1 MNCQGALRSHVRACL
16 SVKCMLIVFLTHTK
30 HMRLHRSRC
39 LYVHL
44 SLKAEMRPKAAL
56 TDNHVNGGVVEIE
69 FGRPVE
75 G

>member
-1 MNCQGALRSHVRACL
+1 
-16 SVKCMLIVFLTHTK
+16 
-30 HMRLHRSRC
+30 MRLHRSRC
-39 LYVHL
+39 SYVHL
-44 SLKAEMRPKAAL
+44 LLKAEMRPKAAL